1 MSATGPAEARLR
13 LPCLGVIYIELRQ
26 GWKNVMRKLL
36 TPFLYVLLLGLAP
49 FVHASGDYGLATGD
63 LVRIQ
68 VYNHPDLTTETR
80 ITEAGALR
88 FPLVGEVAV
97 AGVTADT
104 AAKRIASALEQGGF
118 IRNPQVNLVVL
129 EFRGQEVSVLGQVNR
144 PGRFPLQKAS
154 RLTDVLALAGG
165 VAPTGADT
173 LVLIGERG
181 GKLQRQEIDLNALF
195 REGGMSQNV
204 PVANGDILYV
214 AREPR
219 FYIYG
224 EVQRPGSFRLEKN
237 MSVVQALSVGGG
249 LTQRGTQKGL
259 RILRRAAEGRMEE
272 IPAALSDLLQ
282 PDDVIFVRE
291 SLF

>member
-1 MSATGPAEARLR
+1 MRMSS
-13 LPCLGVIYIELRQ
+13 V
-26 GWKNVMRKLL
+26 
-36 TPFLYVLLLGLAP
+36 PFLFVLLLVLAP
-49 FVHASGDYGLATGD
+49 LAHATTDYGLATGD
-63 LVRIQ
+63 LVRIS
-68 VYNHPDLTTETR
+68 VYNHPDLNTETR
-80 ITEAGALR
+80 VTEGGAVR

-97 AGVTADT
+97 AGATADE
-104 AAKRIASALEQGGF
+104 AAKRIAKALEQGGY

-154 RLTDVLALAGG
+154 RVTDVLALAGG
-165 VAPTGADT
+165 VTPTGADT
-173 LVLIGERG
+173 LVLISERG
-181 GKLQRQEIDLNALF
+181 GKVQRQEIDLNALF
-195 REGGMSQNV
+195 REGGMKLNL

-214 AREPR
+214 PREPR

-259 RILRRAAEGRMEE
+259 RILRRSAEGRMEE
-272 IPAALSDLLQ
+272 IPAGLADLLQ
-282 PDDVIFVRE
+282 PDDVVFVRE